1 MARKTN
7 KKTSKKVSAKASK
20 KSPRKAVPKAGGT
33 KAVSP
38 QAKTPLNKAPL
49 NKKPATGKAPG
60 KTHALSEG
68 MAAPTFRLSR
78 DDGSSVSLKD
88 FAGRNLVLYFYP
100 RADTPGCTLEAA
112 DFTRLASRFE
122 AANTAI
128 LGVSADPQ
136 AALQR
141 FRKKHALSI
150 ALASDE
156 THAMLEAY
164 GVWGEKTFM
173 GRTFDGILRTTVWID
188 PKGKIVRIWRNV
200 KVAGHAEAVL
210 DAIRGAFS

>member
-7 KKTSKKVSAKASK
+7 KKTSKKVSAKVSK
-20 KSPRKAVPKAGGT
+20 KSPRKAVPKAGGA

-38 QAKTPLNKAPL
+38 HAKTPLNKAP
-49 NKKPATGKAPG
+49 ATGKAAG
-60 KTHALSEG
+60 KTHALAEG

-122 AANTAI
+122 AADTEI

-156 THAMLEAY
+156 THAMLNAY